1 MTQSW
6 LITGSSRGLGRAIA
20 EAVLAAGHNLTATA
34 RDPRKLADLVV
45 RYTDQVRAVTLDVTI
60 PKDVEAAT
68 KVATSTFGR
77 LDIVVNVAGYGDI
90 GSIEDSSLDD
100 IRAQIET
107 NLFGTIIVTKAVI
120 PIMRSQGCGH
130 IIQFSSVGGRV
141 GSTGRAGY
149 SAAKWGIEGF
159 SEVLATETAPLGIK
173 VTIVEPGG
181 FRTDFAGVSSTM
193 HAGRP
198 EYDATV
204 GAAKR
209 FQQDYDGKQP
219 GDPAK
224 AAAVIVK
231 LAAMREPPLR
241 LLLGSDAV
249 RIVEQSDRDKTAA
262 DEKWRHL
269 SISTDFV
276 TAAA

>member
-1 MTQSW
+1 MIQTW
-6 LITGSSRGLGRAIA
+6 LITGSSRGLGRALA

-34 RDPRKLADLVV
+34 RNPSKLADLVA
-45 RYTDQVRAVTLDVTI
+45 RYGEKIRAVALDVIDPEQVT
-60 PKDVEAAT
+60 EAVRITTNA
-68 KVATSTFGR
+68 FGR
-77 LDIVVNVAGYGDI
+77 LDVIVNVAGYGDI

-100 IRAQIET
+100 IRAQVET
-107 NLFGTIIVTKAVI
+107 NLFGTITMTKAAI
-120 PIMRSQGCGH
+120 PVMRAQGAGH

-149 SAAKWGIEGF
+149 SAAKWGVEGF
-159 SEVLATETAPLGIK
+159 SEVLAIETAPLGIK

-181 FRTDFAGVSSTM
+181 FRTDFAGSSSKM

-198 EYDATV
+198 EYDGTV
-204 GAAKR
+204 GAAER
-209 FQQDYDGKQP
+209 FQRDYDGKQP
-219 GDPAK
+219 GDPAR
-224 AAAVIVK
+224 AAAVIVE
-231 LAAMREPPLR
+231 LATMAEPPLR

-249 RIVEQSDRDKTAA
+249 RIVEQADRAKTTA

-269 SISTDFV
+269 SVSTDFV